1 MELVQALM
9 AGARGRRMLWEF
21 ATASEEKLL
30 PAFGEHPL
38 HAAMFYAAYHVAVER
53 GESVGLFGADESSMP
68 ETSVQQIARRLDST
82 TLVPATAALLQQALV
97 RSVDSA
103 RYWQEPDGEDTLL
116 ALPEL
121 AAPLERVARHLADSG
136 LAAGWMDPVDL
147 HNQFQVEFNQH
158 DPQGRTQAPGSN
170 ALGLLQEWRAGILA
184 TEARD
189 AAEMS
194 STPLGSFS
202 GEWWSKPSSRLPST
216 TGVFPDREPVGL
228 SCVED
233 GFGWEQASVRFT
245 SVPPAAKVL
254 EIATAEDWIRLCREH
269 GIEVTA
275 HKRHDWYLSTGRDG
289 AWKIPDWLAVARDY
303 DGVHLGIGAY
313 LALAGQCLDIDD
325 KYASVI
331 AGWDPDQT
339 FWFIDELRCYGPAQ
353 EWICLDAN
361 NEDARWVPSGDGPSS

>member
-68 ETSVQQIARRLDST
+68 DISVQQIARRLDGT

-136 LAAGWMDPVDL
+136 LAAWWLDPVDL
-147 HNQFQVEFNQH
+147 RNQFQVEFDQH

-170 ALGLLQEWRAGILA
+170 ALGLLQEWRACILA

-194 STPLGSFS
+194 TPRWAASAGN
-202 GEWWSKPSSRLPST
+202 GGPS
-216 TGVFPDREPVGL
+216 
-228 SCVED
+228 
-233 GFGWEQASVRFT
+233 
-245 SVPPAAKVL
+245 PAAACPPLPV
-254 EIATAEDWIRLCREH
+254 C
-269 GIEVTA
+269 
-275 HKRHDWYLSTGRDG
+275 SQTGSQW
-289 AWKIPDWLAVARDY
+289 A
-303 DGVHLGIGAY
+303 
-313 LALAGQCLDIDD
+313 
-325 KYASVI
+325 
-331 AGWDPDQT
+331 
-339 FWFIDELRCYGPAQ
+339 
-353 EWICLDAN
+353 
-361 NEDARWVPSGDGPSS
+361 

>member
-9 AGARGRRMLWEF
+9 AGARGRRLLWEF
-21 ATASEEKLL
+21 AIASEEQLQ
-30 PAFGEHPL
+30 PEFAEHPL
-38 HAAMFYAAYHVAVER
+38 RAAMFYAAHRVSVER
-53 GESVGLFGADESSMP
+53 GESVGLFGMDEP
-68 ETSVQQIARRLDST
+68 GVPDISVEEIARLLDVAS
-82 TLVPATAALLQQALV
+82 LVTPTAALLQHALV
-97 RSVDSA
+97 RSVDYA

-116 ALPEL
+116 ALPAF

-136 LAAGWMDPVDL
+136 LADWWMDPVDL
-147 HNQFQVEFNQH
+147 RNQFKVEFDQH
-158 DPQGRTQAPGSN
+158 DPVGKSQAPDDD
-170 ALGLLQEWRAGILA
+170 ALGILQDWRGAVLA

-254 EIATAEDWIRLCREH
+254 EIATAEDWTRLCREH

-275 HKRHDWYLSTGRDG
+275 HKRHDWYLATGRDG
-289 AWKIPDWLAVARDY
+289 AWMIPDWLAVARDY

-313 LALAGQCLDIDD
+313 LALAGQCLDIDE

-339 FWFIDELRCYGPAQ
+339 FWFTDELRCYGPAK
-353 EWICLDAN
+353 EWFCLDAS
-361 NEDARWVPSGDGPSS
+361 NEDARWVPAGNVPSS